1 MFKVCGVFGISKI
14 DFFNF
19 SGIKRIKQNQ
29 ITLKSNPNKSRTS
42 FSFFTKNLTLLLPVA
57 RCAGHNSDLSSNSS
71 TPKNDGSKH
80 CFPENYFQRVIDKLS
95 NDIQVDRFGTCGS
108 LVIDVLVGI
117 TGILKIESFNFSGT
131 RKG

>member
-1 MFKVCGVFGISKI
+1 MFE
-14 DFFNF
+14 
-19 SGIKRIKQNQ
+19 QQ
-29 ITLKSNPNKSRTS
+29 Y
-42 FSFFTKNLTLLLPVA
+42 
-57 RCAGHNSDLSSNSS
+57 
-71 TPKNDGSKH
+71 PKNDGSKH

-117 TGILKIESFNFSGT
+117 TGILTIESFNFSGT